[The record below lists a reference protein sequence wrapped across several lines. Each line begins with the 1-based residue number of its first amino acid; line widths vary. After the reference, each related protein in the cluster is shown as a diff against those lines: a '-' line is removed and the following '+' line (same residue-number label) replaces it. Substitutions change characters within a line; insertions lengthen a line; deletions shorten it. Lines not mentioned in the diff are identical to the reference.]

1 MNTKRVV
8 VTGVGAITPLGASV
22 SLTWEGVKQG
32 KSGID
37 HITKFDASEFR
48 CRIGG
53 EVRDFEA
60 KAYLEPKEIKRTDPF
75 TQYSIAASLMAVE
88 DARFTIGETN
98 EHRVG
103 VVIGTAFSGIHTVE
117 QYHTV
122 LLKQGHKKVT
132 PFFIPMLVGNLA
144 PGKVAIITGAKG
156 PNVCVETACAAGT
169 HAIGD
174 GFRMI
179 QRGSAD
185 CVITGGTDAAI
196 TPLIIG
202 GFGNMKA
209 VSKRNDAPQKASRP
223 FDKNRDGFVVAE
235 GAGAVILEDL
245 EKAQERGARIY
256 AEIVGYGFNSDA
268 YHITAPSPDGE
279 AQAQCMRMALKDAS
293 LNYEEVGYI
302 NAHGTSTLTNDLAE
316 TKAITHVFKAHSR
329 NLPVSSTKSMTGHL
343 LGAAGSVEA
352 IFTVLSLYEGI
363 VPPTINYE
371 TPDPECD
378 LDYVPNE
385 ARSKELNVALSNSFG
400 FGGTNACLIF
410 KKYPSA

>member
-1 MNTKRVV
+1 MNAKRVV
-8 VTGVGAITPLGASV
+8 VTGVGAVTPLGVGV
-22 SLTWEGVKQG
+22 SPTWEGVKQG

-37 HITKFDASEFR
+37 HITAFDASAFG
-48 CRIGG
+48 CKIAG
-53 EVRDFEA
+53 EVKGFEP
-60 KAYLEPKEIKRTDPF
+60 KAYLEPKEIKRTDLF
-75 TQYSIAASLMAVE
+75 VQYSIAASRMALE
-88 DARFTIGETN
+88 DAGFSVSETT

-103 VVIGTAFSGIHTVE
+103 VVIGTAFAGMHTVE

-122 LLKQGHKKVT
+122 LLNQGNKRVT

-144 PGKVAIITGAKG
+144 PGMVAIITGAKG

-179 QRGSAD
+179 QRGYAD
-185 CVITGGTDAAI
+185 CVITGGSDAAI

-202 GFGNMKA
+202 GFSNMKA
-209 VSKRNDAPQKASRP
+209 VSKRNGAPQKASRP
-223 FDKNRDGFVVAE
+223 FDKDRDGFVVSE
-235 GAGAVILEDL
+235 GAGTLMLEDL

-279 AQAQCMRMALKDAS
+279 SQARCMEMALEDAS
-293 LNYEEVGYI
+293 LNYEAVDYI
-302 NAHGTSTLTNDLAE
+302 NAHGTSTPTNDLAE
-316 TKAITHVFKAHSR
+316 TKAIKHVFKDHSR

-363 VPPTINYE
+363 LPPTINYE

-385 ARSKELNVALSNSFG
+385 ARSGEINVALTNSFG

-410 KKYPSA
+410 KKYPSP

>member
-103 VVIGTAFSGIHTVE
+103 VVIGTAFAGIHTVE

-209 VSKRNDAPQKASRP
+209 VSKRNDAPQKASVLLTRTVMDLLWLRVRELLFLKIWKKRRSEAP
-223 FDKNRDGFVVAE
+223 GFT
-235 GAGAVILEDL
+235 
-245 EKAQERGARIY
+245 RR
-256 AEIVGYGFNSDA
+256 
-268 YHITAPSPDGE
+268 
-279 AQAQCMRMALKDAS
+279 
-293 LNYEEVGYI
+293 
-302 NAHGTSTLTNDLAE
+302 
-316 TKAITHVFKAHSR
+316 
-329 NLPVSSTKSMTGHL
+329 
-343 LGAAGSVEA
+343 
-352 IFTVLSLYEGI
+352 
-363 VPPTINYE
+363 
-371 TPDPECD
+371 
-378 LDYVPNE
+378 
-385 ARSKELNVALSNSFG
+385 
-400 FGGTNACLIF
+400 
-410 KKYPSA
+410 